1 MPTDVVS
8 DNRIGCFFCFATH
21 RLLIQRIGCSFLQNG
36 GITTFNTHR
45 LNVYYMPPM
54 PSGWLGGIRTQS
66 LGFLTD
72 IGILTPKIFLYIICP
87 PEYSLASIT
96 PYSSKVQSAGY

>member
-36 GITTFNTHR
+36 GITTLQYTQAECVLYATYAFRMVRRHKDSKPWLSHGHR
-45 LNVYYMPPM
+45 HH
-54 PSGWLGGIRTQS
+54 SRKRT
-66 LGFLTD
+66 
-72 IGILTPKIFLYIICP
+72 
-87 PEYSLASIT
+87 YS
-96 PYSSKVQSAGY
+96 